1 MNHFPSLSQVG
12 PRNLR
17 SQPRCAPSGCRCGAR
32 NWQAAF
38 LRKLA
43 NSRSTCIASHATQGS
58 RCDCVLRS
66 FICESLLTVDVLL
79 LPKAKAKTHLPAV
92 PGRSP
97 RGPGT
102 LASHHDI
109 MHSKGLTRDVIPGD
123 ILPTQQSW
131 NTWHTQLLRLLLLYF
146 QAALPRELDSWTLR
160 KTTASFSERL
170 KTPTH
175 QPACCMY
182 GPWLW

>member
-1 MNHFPSLSQVG
+1 MCAIWLSMWCTQVASCLRAQVG
-12 PRNLR
+12 KQPLHLHRLSRYPRR
-17 SQPRCAPSGCRCGAR
+17 
-32 NWQAAF
+32 
-38 LRKLA
+38 
-43 NSRSTCIASHATQGS
+43 S
-58 RCDCVLRS
+58 RCDCVFRS
-66 FICESLLTVDVLL
+66 FTCESLLTVDVLL

-109 MHSKGLTRDVIPGD
+109 MHSKTLTRDVIHGD

-131 NTWHTQLLRLLLLYF
+131 NPWHTQLLRLLLLYF

-160 KTTASFSERL
+160 NTASFSERL
-170 KTPTH
+170 KHP
-175 QPACCMY
+175 PAGCMY